1 MSASL
6 AKQFEVYAA
15 RCLEIG
21 RRSKTRSGRARFM
34 QMAREYQSAALIQK
48 ELSSDLRSGGAHPV
62 GLQAER
68 QLNPPTLLDHWDR
81 LSHAYALVRREP
93 RAELMEKDSG

>member
-15 RCLEIG
+15 RCLELA
-21 RRSKTRSGRARFM
+21 RRSKTRAGRSRFM

-48 ELSSDLRSGGAHPV
+48 ELSSDLRSAGAHHV
-62 GLQAER
+62 GLQAR
-68 QLNPPTLLDHWDR
+68 GTPR
-81 LSHAYALVRREP
+81 LSAPAAVMAVRLQVIRFH
-93 RAELMEKDSG
+93 